1 MIFIA
6 IVARLHQQQPVLP
19 LVSWYHVCHHMWWGE
34 ADVMSQCFTCW
45 WCSWWTEFYCLI
57 LELPFSLPHVYTIMC
72 SILCWKLGK
81 GSPLHGRLQQLSDYV
96 FDLMRE
102 KLGCWSGLRF
112 HHWQASWG
120 NQVAVHQ
127 TGWLSQQ
134 NHTSHFVFWSSSCLG
149 NHRDTGA
156 HCAWL
161 LWSFSSCLQVHCPTT
176 QTVTAPT
183 AERPPPL
190 SGGGI
195 LKASTC
201 AMPVVSTTVSMAP
214 TETTPTRRRWG

>member
-1 MIFIA
+1 MEGYSSSQIMYLIWWEKNPGVDQVWDFIT
-6 IVARLHQQQPVLP
+6 RQ
-19 LVSWYHVCHHMWWGE
+19 
-34 ADVMSQCFTCW
+34 
-45 WCSWWTEFYCLI
+45 
-57 LELPFSLPHVYTIMC
+57 
-72 SILCWKLGK
+72 
-81 GSPLHGRLQQLSDYV
+81 
-96 FDLMRE
+96 
-102 KLGCWSGLRF
+102 
-112 HHWQASWG
+112 SWG
-120 NQVAVHQ
+120 GGGEQVVVHQ

-134 NHTSHFVFWSSSCLG
+134 NHTSHFVCWSSSCLG

-161 LWSFSSCLQVHCPTT
+161 LWSFSSCLQEHCPTT
-176 QTVTAPT
+176 RTVTAPT

-214 TETTPTRRRWG
+214 TETTHTRRRWGVVWTEDCENVLIVREFPGGSEVGRWPSVCLVSDCVLLFTDHVRSWERRSHQFGR